1 MYVTVFLILLFLLI
15 LYILFMPIN
24 LCINTNS
31 NQYYIQ
37 LKGLAKASIEGHEK
51 ELLRIELKVYFLKFY
66 FYPFKKNVTKKQKK
80 EVEVSKKKKRRSF
93 GVRKGM
99 SVLKTFKVKRFLLDI
114 DSGNCIFNAKLYP
127 LFMFLNHNIGGF
139 NINFQGR
146 NQLVLDIQN
155 RPIRIIKSFINF

>member
-1 MYVTVFLILLFLLI
+1 M
-15 LYILFMPIN
+15 
-24 LCINTNS
+24 
-31 NQYYIQ
+31 
-37 LKGLAKASIEGHEK
+37 
-51 ELLRIELKVYFLKFY
+51 KFY

-93 GVRKGM
+93 GIRKGM
-99 SVLKTFKVKRFLLDI
+99 SVLKSFKVKRFLLDI

-127 LFMFLNHNIGGF
+127 LFMFLNHNIRGF